1 MTKEK
6 VEKEKVLTIEAESL
20 LKQTGGSKYVKSIVK
35 KLRCSGTK
43 KQEIKKWL
51 ESDISAA
58 IEGGESM
65 ESIRE
70 RMGTPENAAKEFND
84 NFPPEELKAAGRN
97 KKIKIAVIIV
107 LVLAVLAAFVYW
119 LLPKVSAEITH
130 FDEEKVKERVEL
142 IIDLLDE
149 DDYEEIKKYSI
160 EAMKADGVEKSIREI
175 KALFGSDWGKRK
187 SFGAMYMVELTQ
199 MGQRMVT
206 VQVNASYENTS
217 VTYTVTL
224 TEDLQ
229 LGGLYMK

>member
-6 VEKEKVLTIEAESL
+6 VERKAALTIEAEGL

-84 NFPPEELKAAGRN
+84 NFPPEELRAAGRS
-97 KKIKIAVIIV
+97 KKVKIAAVIV
-107 LVLAVLAAFVYW
+107 LVLAVLALFVYW
-119 LLPKVSAEITH
+119 LLPKVSTEIIH
-130 FDEEKVKERVEL
+130 FDEEKVKERVTL
-142 IIDLLDE
+142 IIDLLDA

-160 EAMKADGVEKSIREI
+160 DAMKTDGVEKSIREI
-175 KALFGSDWGKRK
+175 KALFGSDWGKRE
-187 SFGAMYMVELTQ
+187 SFGAMYMVEFTQ

-217 VTYTVTL
+217 VTYTITL
-224 TEDLQ
+224 DKDLQ